1 MKAEERW
8 MGLVNKL
15 SLAQTLDNINEAFF
29 FKQEIC
35 AGDRLEAARW
45 IASRQGLPGSYH
57 GLFAPLTADMRNPI
71 HLFTGEPISSRAAI
85 RHILG
90 EEASR
95 AMLLLNVPIVEIQ
108 EIWQTAN
115 KNMVARLHQIEGHPE
130 MPGFYCCGNCSTA
143 FWCNLTAGGLDPKEE
158 RLAAGMKALKSYR
171 KGDGQWRCFPFFH
184 TLLAIVE
191 IDSKEA
197 RDEMR
202 YAASTLEKKLKGL
215 RGTNQYTKRKTD
227 LAARVLAMC

>member
-1 MKAEERW
+1 MAEERM
-8 MGLVNKL
+8 MGLVDSL

-29 FKQEIC
+29 FKQAISAAE
-35 AGDRLEAARW
+35 RLEAARW

-57 GLFAPLTADMRNPI
+57 GLFAPLVADMNNPI
-71 HLFTGEPISSRAAI
+71 HLFTGEPISSRAAT

-95 AMLLLNVPIVEIQ
+95 VMLLLDVPIMEIR
-108 EIWQTAN
+108 ERWQNAN
-115 KNMVARLHQIEGHPE
+115 NNMVERLHQIKDNPE

-143 FWCNLTAGGLDPKEE
+143 FWRNLTAGGLDSREE

-184 TLLAIVE
+184 TLLAIAE
-191 IDSKEA
+191 IDSSAA
-197 RDEMR
+197 REEMR
-202 YAASTLEKKLKGL
+202 YAAPQLESRMKGL
-215 RGTNQYTKRKTD
+215 RGAGQYNLRKKE
-227 LAARVLAMC
+227 LAARVLAMI